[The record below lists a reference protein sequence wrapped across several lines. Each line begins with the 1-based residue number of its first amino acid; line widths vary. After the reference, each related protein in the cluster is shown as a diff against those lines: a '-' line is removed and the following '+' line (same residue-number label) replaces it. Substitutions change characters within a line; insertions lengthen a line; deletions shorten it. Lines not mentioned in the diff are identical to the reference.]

1 MCYDRQDKMIKFGCH
16 ALLRKGGGTVK
27 RKFGCLAVGLLLA
40 LILSGCRMSLFK
52 SAEDLYAQPQLPEG
66 YENLNTT
73 IQTIVNA
80 GDVEQ
85 AAPQSGSNTS
95 AVQLLDLDGD
105 GTEETAVAFFRSSSA
120 DDPKPLKIYL
130 LRTGNDGAYNIAYK
144 LEGEGTSVN
153 SIAYQDLT
161 GDGNKEV
168 VVSWQLTTRA
178 NVLSVYELGPMGAVE
193 LAHTT
198 YNESYVLADLNR
210 DGRRELIVIQ
220 RDDTGSERSQA
231 SCYTYED
238 GMLVLT
244 SSANLSEGVLDVTS
258 VRTGVLAGH
267 TPAIYV
273 TSKRESG
280 QVTDIFA
287 YEDGGLVNVT
297 LNPDSGVSNDTL
309 RDYEAVGI
317 TDINNDGV
325 LEVPA
330 AQMLPAL
337 GANSAAHWVI
347 YWRQF
352 DRNGSATVACITYH
366 AVNDGWYIVLPSD
379 WAGRISAE
387 RNTEESYRGEWSVT
401 FYHWDDDGVAAPFM
415 TVFRLTGNNREV
427 RARKDGREPILS
439 TNTATFAV
447 KFMKEG
453 WDCGLSTDR
462 LKERFSLIT
471 TEWSNDDT

>member
-1 MCYDRQDKMIKFGCH
+1 
-16 ALLRKGGGTVK
+16 
-27 RKFGCLAVGLLLA
+27 
-40 LILSGCRMSLFK
+40 MSH
-52 SAEDLYAQPQLPEG
+52 P
-66 YENLNTT
+66 
-73 IQTIVNA
+73 
-80 GDVEQ
+80 
-85 AAPQSGSNTS
+85 
-95 AVQLLDLDGD
+95 
-105 GTEETAVAFFRSSSA
+105 SS
-120 DDPKPLKIYL
+120 
-130 LRTGNDGAYNIAYK
+130 
-144 LEGEGTSVN
+144 
-153 SIAYQDLT
+153 Q
-161 GDGNKEV
+161 
-168 VVSWQLTTRA
+168 
-178 NVLSVYELGPMGAVE
+178 
-193 LAHTT
+193 
-198 YNESYVLADLNR
+198 
-210 DGRRELIVIQ
+210 
-220 RDDTGSERSQA
+220 DDTGSERSQA

-325 LEVPA
+325 LEVPV

-352 DRNGSATVACITYH
+352 DRNGSAAVACITYH

-471 TEWSNDDT
+471 TEWSNADT